1 MSQFNID
8 HLTTYRYNQAV
19 FLKPHLYRLYPHSHG
34 HQRLLSYQLDVTPK
48 PLGRS
53 SVVDLDG
60 NTVIKL
66 WFEQP
71 TEQLQLQSQSR
82 VETLQT
88 NPFEYLLDDGA
99 ERLPIDYPSSLRSQL
114 LPYLTPPVV
123 IPQGV
128 DPVAVE
134 LAEELLHLADH
145 QTLRFLNDLNQRI
158 YSQCNYVT
166 RLEGDPQPPGITWRT
181 KRGSCRD
188 VTVLFAAV
196 CRAVGLAARF
206 VSGYQE
212 GDPDQEDYDL
222 HAWVEVYLPG
232 AGWRGYDPTHGLAV
246 ADGHISVAA
255 SPYPRS
261 AAPVQGSVTPIQPVW
276 ETGQPLKTSLETRI
290 HIQGDRR

>member
-1 MSQFNID
+1 MSQFKID

-34 HQRLLSYQLDVTPK
+34 HQRLLSYRLDVTPE

-53 SVVDLDG
+53 PVVDLDG

-66 WFEQP
+66 WFEKP
-71 TEQLQLQSQSR
+71 TTQLQFHSQAQ

-88 NPFEYLLDDGA
+88 NPFEYLLDDGVG
-99 ERLPIDYPSSLRSQL
+99 RLPIDYPSSLRSQL
-114 LPYLTPPVV
+114 LPYLNPPLAL
-123 IPQGV
+123 PQGV
-128 DPVAVE
+128 DPTAVE

-166 RLEGDPQPPGITWRT
+166 RLDGDPQPPGITWRT
-181 KRGSCRD
+181 RRGSCRD

-212 GDPDQEDYDL
+212 GDPDQQDYDL

-255 SPYPRS
+255 SPYPRY
-261 AAPVQGSVTPIQPVW
+261 AAPVQGTVTPQHPVW
-276 ETGQPLKTSLETRI
+276 ESGQPLETSLETRI
-290 HIQGDRR
+290 RIEGDRP